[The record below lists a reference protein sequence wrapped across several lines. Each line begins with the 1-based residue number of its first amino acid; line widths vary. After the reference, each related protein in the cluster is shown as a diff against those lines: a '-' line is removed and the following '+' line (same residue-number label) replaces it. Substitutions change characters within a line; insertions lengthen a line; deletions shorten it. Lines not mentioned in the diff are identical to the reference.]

1 MTQPSQW
8 TIGIIGGSGLYAID
22 ALEDVERLVID
33 TPWGAPSDTLVRG
46 RIGAT
51 NFVFLPRHGR
61 GHRLSPTEVYARANI
76 HALKLAGC
84 TDVLAISAIG
94 SLREELPPGRFV
106 AVDQFIDRT
115 VHRDTSFFGAGL
127 VAHVSMADPVCPRLS
142 VFAAEAAER
151 AGASVARGGTYLAM
165 EGPQFSTRA
174 ESYLYRQWG
183 ADVIGMTAM
192 PEAKLAR
199 EAELPYALIGMVTDY
214 DCWREDEAHVEVD
227 AVLAQLSANAATARE
242 LVTQLAALLP
252 PQRTPSPIDTVLD
265 QALITHISHVDRA
278 KAESLGPIV
287 SRVLAGRGG

>member
-1 MTQPSQW
+1 MSDARRQYAL
-8 TIGIIGGSGLYAID
+8 IAGSGFRD
-22 ALEDVERLVID
+22 FGGDSQGREID
-33 TPWGAPSDTLVRG
+33 TAFGSPSGPIRVLEYDDQS
-46 RIGAT
+46 
-51 NFVFLPRHGR
+51 VFLLPRHGDDLR
-61 GHRLSPTEVYARANI
+61 IPPHRINYRANMAALRSLGVDAVIAVNTVGVIHGELHPGQIAIPAQLIDYTSGRAHSIYEGDTAIDHIDFTRPFTEDLRRALLTAASEAGVDIHDGGVYAVTQ
-76 HALKLAGC
+76 G
-84 TDVLAISAIG
+84 
-94 SLREELPPGRFV
+94 
-106 AVDQFIDRT
+106 
-115 VHRDTSFFGAGL
+115 
-127 VAHVSMADPVCPRLS
+127 PRLET
-142 VFAAEAAER
+142 AAEVDRLER
-151 AGASVARGGTYLAM
+151 D
-165 EGPQFSTRA
+165 
-174 ESYLYRQWG
+174 G
-183 ADVIGMTAM
+183 ADFIGMTAM